1 LKKTK
6 ETKQREAKKR
16 QEYWDGLSP
25 EEQLAHLNKSNHKA
39 KKQRRKIARKM
50 R

>member
-1 LKKTK
+1 LKKNK

-25 EEQLAHLNKSNHKA
+25 EDQLAHLDKNKYRA
-39 KKQRRKIARKM
+39 KKQRRKIAHKM